1 MTAGD
6 ILDQAIRIY
15 RENFVALVT
24 IVAIVNVPLILIQV
38 AASTLTL
45 PLGTDAISSPFFD
58 ATSAATLFGLATVVS
73 TILSAIGNIF
83 VYGAIS
89 HFVSRRFLGQPSS
102 VRDAYGSAFS
112 RWLALLIG
120 ALLIGLANILLL
132 IIFVGVIFI
141 PTLGVG
147 VLGSSL
153 GDGASAL
160 AGLLVL
166 CLCVLFIPAIFVS
179 LFFNTKWSFWTQA
192 IVIEKYNSTGGLGR
206 SWKLIKGTFWRVLG
220 FNFILSI
227 IVGAFSAGPI
237 FLLSLGTTFLPS
249 PLFRLVLQSFATSAV
264 VMIMTPLQF
273 ATLTVLYYDLRIRKE
288 GFDLQMQ
295 MQDAQ
300 PMTTD
305 SLPKLYGDV

>member
-1 MTAGD
+1 MSTPPPLKPMTAGD

-38 AASTLTL
+38 AASALTL
-45 PLGTDAISSPFFD
+45 PLGNDFGADAPL
-58 ATSAATLFGLATVVS
+58 TSAGAATLFGLATVVS
-73 TILSAIGNIF
+73 TILSTIGNIF

-132 IIFVGVIFI
+132 IIFLGVIFI

-147 VLGSSL
+147 VLGSNL
-153 GDGASAL
+153 GDGASAV

-220 FNFILSI
+220 FNLILSI

-249 PLFRLVLQSFATSAV
+249 PLFRLVLQSVATSAV

-295 MQDAQ
+295 MKDE
-300 PMTTD
+300 
-305 SLPKLYGDV
+305 